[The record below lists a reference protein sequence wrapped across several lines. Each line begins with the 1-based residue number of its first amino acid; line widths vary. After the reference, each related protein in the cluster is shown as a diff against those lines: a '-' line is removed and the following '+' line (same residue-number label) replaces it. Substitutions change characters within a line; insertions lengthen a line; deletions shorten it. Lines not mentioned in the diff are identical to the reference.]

1 MANEK
6 NGTEQKIV
14 TKKHVARLD
23 KEKKQRKILL
33 ISVISIL
40 VVVILLIAYGALSKT
55 VLLAGKTVAKVN
67 NDKITVEQFQKR
79 VRYERQTLAQTY
91 TNYYSSGFAQFLQS
105 YMLQIQNQLDNYLN
119 FGSTVLDNMIAEKL
133 IEQKAIE
140 LGFTV
145 SEDEIEKEIQ
155 ENFGYYPNGT
165 PTAAPT
171 FEYKPTSTLSAEQLA
186 LVSTPTIFPTDLPTA
201 LPEGITATPD
211 LTLMPTEGAAA
222 TATATEVLPSSTPTV
237 EVTATPIPPTAT
249 PYTKEG
255 YDSLYATVIANL
267 DTATKFGDAEFRSY
281 VRNIIL
287 SQKLFEYVTKDIAA
301 EQDMVW
307 ARHILV
313 ATEDEAKVVLDR
325 LNAGEDFAALAA
337 ELSTDT
343 SNNSIG
349 GDLGWIYQ
357 GQMVV
362 EFDAAIWSMEVGEV
376 SQPVGTSFGYHI
388 IQVLGHENRQ
398 LSADELSSAK
408 STVYQTYI
416 NDLKAT
422 ASITKNDVWASVVP
436 SDPTIPTEIR
446 TAVQ

>member
-6 NGTEQKIV
+6 NESEHKIV
-14 TKKHVARLD
+14 TKKHIARQE
-23 KEKKQRKILL
+23 KEQKQRKVIL

-40 VVVILLIAYGALSKT
+40 AVVILLIAYGALSKT

-67 NDKITVEQFQKR
+67 DDKITVEQFQKR
-79 VRYERQTLAQTY
+79 VRYERQNLSQTY
-91 TNYYSSGFAQFLQS
+91 QNYYSSGFAQFLQS
-105 YMLQIQNQLDNYLN
+105 YMLQIQNQLDNYIS

-133 IEQKAIE
+133 IVQKAQE

-145 SEDEIEKEIQ
+145 SDEEIDKEIQ

-165 PTAAPT
+165 PTVAPT
-171 FEYKPTSTLSAEQLA
+171 EEYRPTSTLSAQQLA
-186 LVSTPTIFPTDLPTA
+186 LITTPTIMPTDPPTA
-201 LPEGITATPD
+201 TPEGITATPD
-211 LTLMPTEGAAA
+211 LTLMPTDAVA
-222 TATATEVLPSSTPTV
+222 ATATEVIPTVTPTV
-237 EVTATPIPPTAT
+237 EATATPIPPTAT

-255 YDSLYATVIANL
+255 YDNLYSTMVAGL
-267 DTATKFGDAEFRSY
+267 DAATKFGDADFREY
-281 VRNIIL
+281 VRNIIY
-287 SQKLFEYVTKDIAA
+287 SQKLYEYVTQDIAT

-313 ATEDEAKVVLDR
+313 ATEDEAKAVLDR

-337 ELSTDT
+337 ELSSDT
-343 SNNSIG
+343 SNNTNG

-357 GQMVV
+357 GQMVT
-362 EFDAAIWSMEVGEV
+362 EFDTAIWSLEIGEL
-376 SQPVGTSFGYHI
+376 SQPVKTSFGYHI

-408 STVYQTYI
+408 STVYQNYI
-416 NDLKAT
+416 DELKTSAT
-422 ASITKNDVWASVVP
+422 ITKNDVWASVVP

-446 TAVQ
+446 TAAQ

>member
-6 NGTEQKIV
+6 NVPEQKII
-14 TKKHVARLD
+14 TKKHVARLE
-23 KEKKQRKILL
+23 KEKKQRKTLL
-33 ISVISIL
+33 IGVISIL
-40 VVVILLIAYGALSKT
+40 AVVVLLIAYGALSKT

-79 VRYERQTLAQTY
+79 VRYERQTLTQTY

-105 YMLQIQNQLDNYLN
+105 YMLQIQNELDNYLN
-119 FGSTVLDNMIAEKL
+119 FGSTVLDNMVAEKL

-145 SEDEIEKEIQ
+145 SEDEIDKEIQ
-155 ENFGYYPNGT
+155 ENFGYYPDGT

-171 FEYKPTSTLSAEQLA
+171 IEYRPTSTLSAAQLA
-186 LVSTPTIFPTDLPTA
+186 LVTTPTA
-201 LPEGITATPD
+201 LPTELTTATQADIAATPD
-211 LTLMPTEGAAA
+211 LTMMPTEAV
-222 TATATEVLPSSTPTV
+222 TSTPTATEALPTSTPTV

-267 DTATKFGDAEFRSY
+267 DAATKFGDAEFRGY

-287 SQKLFEYVTKDIAA
+287 SQKLYEFVTKDIAP

-313 ATEDEAKVVLDR
+313 GTEEEAQAILDR
-325 LNAGEDFAALAA
+325 IDEGEDFAALAA
-337 ELSTDT
+337 ELSIDT

-349 GDLGWIYQ
+349 GDLGWIYK
-357 GQMVV
+357 GQMVS
-362 EFDAAIWSMEVGEV
+362 EFDAAIWSMEVGDI
-376 SQPVGTSFGYHI
+376 SQPVATSFGYHI

-408 STVYQTYI
+408 STIYQTYI
-416 NDLKAT
+416 DDLKTAAT
-422 ASITKNDVWASVVP
+422 ITKNDIWASVVP
-436 SDPTIPTEIR
+436 SDPTIPAEIR
-446 TAVQ
+446 TAAQ